1 LHSFVDAADRVR
13 IAVSNPNMPNHTV
26 TVAQKKGFFK
36 DENIDAEIIRM
47 NPKSPL
53 RRSPRASA
61 PAASSTRETNH

>member
-26 TVAQKKGFFK
+26 TVDFFK
-36 DENIDAEIIRM
+36 EENLDAEIIRM